1 MKNYSIFAIRQI
13 RKDSLYTVV
22 YENAFDDYE
31 NNEFEETERK
41 KKNEFDRIFNNWNDV
56 EYLEAFFEENKTDLQ
71 KEFYHYISIEDAIKI
86 TLDEAEKLE
95 RLLKDVAEKGETDR
109 YENLQTLF
117 KPLNKSDET
126 KYPIPEYQKSKLY
139 GERHKSWLRIYALRI
154 DENLFFIT
162 GGAIKLTETMN
173 EREHLLNELEKLNI
187 VKKFLIDNEII
198 DTDNLIEFI
207 EL

>member
-22 YENAFDDYE
+22 YEDAFDKYE
-31 NNEFEETERK
+31 NNEFKEDK
-41 KKNEFDRIFNNWNDV
+41 KKNEFTRVFNNWNDI

-95 RLLKDVAEKGETDR
+95 RTLKDIAEKGETDR

-126 KYPIPEYQKSKLY
+126 KYPIPEYQESKLY
-139 GERHKSWLRIYALRI
+139 GKRHKSWLRVYALRI
-154 DENLFFIT
+154 NENLFFVT

-187 VKKFLIDNEII
+187 IKKFLIDNEII
-198 DTDNLIEFI
+198 DTDSLIEFI